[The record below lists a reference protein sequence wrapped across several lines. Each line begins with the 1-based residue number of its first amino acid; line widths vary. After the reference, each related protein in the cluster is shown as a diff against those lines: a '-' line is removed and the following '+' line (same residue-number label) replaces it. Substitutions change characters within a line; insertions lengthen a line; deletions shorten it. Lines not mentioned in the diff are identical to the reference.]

1 MVELI
6 ENPLFAVG
14 FIMLV
19 AGLIL
24 DNIIIDVLFV
34 ATADVLFDFVADVI
48 DVLMVVLCSADV
60 VCIVFIGT
68 ADDGVVLVVIS
79 AFRYVC
85 IGAVSG
91 AIAVAVGNMD
101 VGEIFV

>member
-1 MVELI
+1 
-6 ENPLFAVG
+6 
-14 FIMLV
+14 MLV

-24 DNIIIDVLFV
+24 DNIIIDVFFV

-60 VCIVFIGT
+60 VCNVFIGT
-68 ADDGVVLVVIS
+68 ADDGVVLDVIS
-79 AFRYVC
+79 AFGYVF

-91 AIAVAVGNMD
+91 AVAGGDMD
-101 VGEIFV
+101 VGEIFVWTCVVSAGCGVVFG

>member
-1 MVELI
+1 M
-6 ENPLFAVG
+6 FAVG
-14 FIMLV
+14 VIMLV

-24 DNIIIDVLFV
+24 DNIII
-34 ATADVLFDFVADVI
+34 DVLFDFVADVI

-91 AIAVAVGNMD
+91 AVAVAVGNMD